1 MTVEEKILERLDR
14 IEAQLAS
21 VSRGSVALHELQEDL
36 EPIMKKAFKMLLEEF
51 SRLEENCTMDDFVAL
66 GRQGL
71 SSVRY
76 ITYALEQ
83 LQNAVDLWNTMEPLL
98 KTTVHRTIEY
108 MDKLER
114 RGVFSTY
121 RAMLDI
127 REKVAANY
135 GPEEIAAMGDG
146 FVFILGLLKKL
157 SNPEL
162 LNFLEKLTEIPSHL
176 KLSECK
182 ELGPVGMVSAMT
194 SKEAKAGLGVMVEL
208 LKALGT
214 LKEGQVGV
222 CAAPGK

>member
-14 IEAQLAS
+14 IESQL
-21 VSRGSVALHELQEDL
+21 VEIRQGSSALQDLQHDL
-36 EPIMKKAFKMLLEEF
+36 EPIMKQGFKLLLNEF
-51 SRLEENCTMDDFVAL
+51 SKVEDNCTLEDITAL

-83 LQNAVDLWNTMEPLL
+83 LQNMVDLWSTMEPML

-114 RGVFSTY
+114 RGVFNTY
-121 RAMLDI
+121 KAMLEI

-135 GPEEIAAMGDG
+135 GPQEIAAMGDG
-146 FVFILGLLKKL
+146 FVFILGLLRKL
-157 SNPEL
+157 SNPDL

-176 KLSECK
+176 KLAECK
-182 ELGPVGMVSAMT
+182 ELGPVGLISAMT

-214 LKEGQVGV
+214 LREAQGGV